1 MEKDSAELT
10 KESTDTETELLP
22 LYKIILLDDN
32 VTPQDFV
39 STVLYRFFV
48 QTLEEARRIMLE
60 AHNTGSALVAVM
72 PLERAEFKV
81 EQARE
86 YSRMYSYPLAFIIE
100 PA

>member
-1 MEKDSAELT
+1 MEKDSSELT
-10 KESTDTETELLP
+10 TESTETETQLVP
-22 LYKIILLDDN
+22 PYKIILLDDN

-48 QTLEEARRIMLE
+48 PTLKEARRIMLE

-81 EQARE
+81 EKAHE
-86 YSRMYSYPLAFIIE
+86 YSRMYSYPLTFTIE

>member
-1 MEKDSAELT
+1 MEKNSSTLTEESVDS
-10 KESTDTETELLP
+10 KTELLP
-22 LYKIILLDDN
+22 LYKIILIDDN

-39 STVLYRFFV
+39 STVLHRFFV
-48 QTLEEARRIMLE
+48 PTREEAKRIMLE

-81 EQARE
+81 EKARE
-86 YSRMYSYPLAFIIE
+86 YSRMYSYPLTFTIE